1 MFTEGSEEPAR
12 EGGCERTGVVE
23 KGGLGR
29 CLRRAGVSRGT
40 LIGFADEMRVGLRG
54 MVRRVWGVR
63 GLKVVQRLQLVYEWR
78 YLFLV
83 VDFVRG
89 KLEWAWM
96 DSMKSETV
104 ARAVVGMKRHT
115 QVRALVWDGARSH
128 RSELVRSVVG
138 VKTIV
143 QPAYSPE
150 LNPAERVFEEVRRWV
165 EGRVYGSVEE
175 KMAAVDECLGR
186 LESDPERVKSLV
198 SWEWIRQNVQELSDD
213 YAVSSD

>member
-1 MFTEGSEEPAR
+1 M
-12 EGGCERTGVVE
+12 E
-23 KGGLGR
+23 KGGLSR
-29 CLRRAGVSRGT
+29 SLSRAGVKSET

-63 GLKVVQRLQLVYEWR
+63 GLKVVQRVQLRYEWK

-83 VDFVRG
+83 VDFTRG
-89 KLEWAWM
+89 KLEWVWM

-104 ARAVVGMKRHT
+104 MRAVVSMKRHT
-115 QVRALVWDGARSH
+115 QVRALVWDEARSH
-128 RSELVRSVVG
+128 RSELVGSVVG

-175 KMAAVDECLGR
+175 KVAAVNECLSG

-198 SWEWIRQNVQELSDD
+198 SWEWIRRNVQELSEN
-213 YAVSSD
+213 YAA

>member
-1 MFTEGSEEPAR
+1 MRPE
-12 EGGCERTGVVE
+12 
-23 KGGLGR
+23 
-29 CLRRAGVSRGT
+29 T

-54 MVRRVWGVR
+54 MVRKAWGVR
-63 GLKVVQRLQLVYEWR
+63 GQKVVQRLQLVYEWK

-104 ARAVVGMKRHT
+104 VRAVLGMRRYT
-115 QVRALVWDGARSH
+115 QVRALVWDGAQSH

-150 LNPAERVFEEVRRWV
+150 LNPAERIFEEVRRWV

-175 KMAAVDECLGR
+175 KMAAVDECLSR

-198 SWEWIRQNVQELSDD
+198 GWKWIIKNVQGLSED
-213 YAVSSD
+213 YAASSR